1 MAELY
6 DAVSPA
12 LYRYAFRLL
21 GDGPA
26 AEDVVGE
33 TFLRFLRS
41 LRAGGGPKDHPR
53 AYLFRVA
60 HNAAMD
66 IHRRGTT
73 PQAKDRLLADPDHD
87 DPDPTGEAES
97 ALAQAEARRALW
109 LLTKEQ
115 QQVIL
120 LKYYE
125 GWTNEEVAAALEKPV
140 GAVKSLQHRALD
152 SLRRAL
158 APPTGLRETTP

>member
-33 TFLRFLRS
+33 TFLRFLRT
-41 LRAGGGPKDHPR
+41 LRAGAGPKDHPK

-66 IHRRGTT
+66 IHRRGSTT
-73 PQAKDRLLADPDHD
+73 QAKVRLLADAD
-87 DPDPTGEAES
+87 DADPTGEAES

-120 LKYYE
+120 LKYFE
-125 GWTNEEVAAALEKPV
+125 GWTNEEVAAALNKPV

-158 APPTGLRETTP
+158 APASGLRETTP